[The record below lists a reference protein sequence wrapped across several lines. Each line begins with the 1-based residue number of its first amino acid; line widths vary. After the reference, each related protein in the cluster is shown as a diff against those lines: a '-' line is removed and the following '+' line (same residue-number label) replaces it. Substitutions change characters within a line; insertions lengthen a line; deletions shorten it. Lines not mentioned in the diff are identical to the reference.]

1 MRLIDADE
9 LLRLSHRFHI
19 SEFDRDGVEII
30 YADTVRNAP
39 TVETQKTGKWMRE
52 VLTSGYGTT
61 VMYQCTNCEKM
72 SISKYKFCPN
82 CGIRMKCK

>member
-19 SEFDRDGVEII
+19 SEFDRDGFEII

-39 TVETQKTGKWMRE
+39 TVEAQKTGKWIDGNRRQTCSICRYRGMR
-52 VLTSGYGTT
+52 SWR
-61 VMYQCTNCEKM
+61 
-72 SISKYKFCPN
+72 FCPS
-82 CGIRMKCK
+82 CGALMRSEEE

>member
-19 SEFDRDGVEII
+19 SEFDRDGFEII

-39 TVETQKTGKWMRE
+39 TVEAQKTGKWIHCKYPLGE
-52 VLTSGYGTT
+52 CSLCHKIINIQANEADYCPCCGSKNTGY
-61 VMYQCTNCEKM
+61 EWL
-72 SISKYKFCPN
+72 
-82 CGIRMKCK
+82 